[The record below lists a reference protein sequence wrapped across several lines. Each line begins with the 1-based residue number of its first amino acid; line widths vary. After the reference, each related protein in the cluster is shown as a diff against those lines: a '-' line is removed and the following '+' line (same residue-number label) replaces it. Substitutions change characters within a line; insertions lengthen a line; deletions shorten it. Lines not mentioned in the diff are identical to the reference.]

1 MNIELIPV
9 DASEKPRLLN
19 LLQFY
24 AYDCSSIDADD
35 PEVNGLFYLDE
46 ELVDDYWKLPGWSAR
61 FVVVDALVVGFVLI
75 EVHALLEPGAK
86 ELADIFILKRH
97 RGRGIGTEIVRKILL
112 PESGAWEIYVCNG
125 DVEAEKFWRSCLP
138 KLALKNIRYLNGL
151 DEWEGPVFKVLV

>member
-1 MNIELIPV
+1 MNIELVPV

-86 ELADIFILKRH
+86 ELADIFIFKRH
-97 RGRGIGTEIVRKILL
+97 RGRGIGTEFVT
-112 PESGAWEIYVCNG
+112 
-125 DVEAEKFWRSCLP
+125 
-138 KLALKNIRYLNGL
+138 
-151 DEWEGPVFKVLV
+151 